1 MAKSLMSESLQLV
14 HNYATTGDHY
24 NDRSALLEEV
34 ESMLDEY
41 KDALEPGYITE
52 EEELILSYFDNYFN
66 SDSHELIMEEE
77 DYINAIN
84 RLEESVTEETEELN
98 EFLGAVRQAVGGVA
112 KKILGRGNE
121 PGRLRAT
128 GNTGLGKATFAKKHL
143 PTAVAGK
150 RAVGRGVRSGAKGVK
165 GAVSAVASAPGRV
178 KKGIKGYVAGL
189 RQKSERRKAAKLL
202 YKGRDAMRN
211 QRKVARSGDAVAI
224 AKNAAARKGAASVI
238 GQRAKGA
245 LGGSASAR
253 KQVARAKA
261 GTSNIGLR
269 ARRSGARQVRP
280 SGTRPPAGTLRIKNP
295 VRGPQP
301 VGPKRGIRSMGRRP
315 V

>member
-1 MAKSLMSESLQLV
+1 MSESLQLV

-84 RLEESVTEETEELN
+84 RLEESATEETEELN

-150 RAVGRGVRSGAKGVK
+150 RAVAKGVK

-189 RQKSERRKAAKLL
+189 RQKSNRRKAAKVLH
-202 YKGRDAMRN
+202 KGRDAMRN
-211 QRKVARSGDAVAI
+211 QRKVAQSGDAVAI
-224 AKNAAARKGAASVI
+224 ARNAAARKGAASVI

-269 ARRSGARQVRP
+269 ARKSGARQVRP
-280 SGTRPPAGTLRIKNP
+280 SGTRPPAGTLRINNP
-295 VRGPQP
+295 GPQP